1 MRTVFLL
8 ACLLS
13 AANAAVCSTW
23 TCTAV
28 LSAGNGGGASGQTVS
43 IRRRSSPTFFVFVSL
58 TILFFSPSHHPF
70 GNFNFTAKIRE

>member
-13 AANAAVCSTW
+13 AANAAVCSSW
-23 TCTAV
+23 DCTAN

-43 IRRRSSPTFFVFVSL
+43 IRRRRYPTFFCL
-58 TILFFSPSHHPF
+58 
-70 GNFNFTAKIRE
+70 